1 MLGVT
6 GKSTFRMNDKSAL
19 LNQLRIDRSSAP
31 PPADRSWLK
40 WLALAI
46 VLLLL
51 VALAGWWLS
60 RPSGVP
66 VKVVTAQALK
76 GAGGSGTSAGASL
89 LDASGY
95 VVARRQA
102 TVAAKITGKVTEVLI
117 EEGRHVKAGDVIG
130 RLDDT
135 NIRAA
140 YDQATAQLRFAEASL
155 AEVKV
160 QLGNAERNYRRV
172 EGLVAQHYISES
184 DLDTARTNFENLQA
198 QLATSQSNV
207 QVAQQ
212 GVGVAQRNLDD
223 TVVRAPFDGVV
234 TTKDAQPGEMVSPIS
249 AGGGFTRTGMGTIV
263 DMDSLEVEVDVNESF
278 INRVHPDQP
287 ASVRLNAYTDWEI
300 PAYVIA
306 VIPTADRSKATVKV
320 RVGFKTKD
328 PRILPEMGARVAF
341 LSEAAPEATGA
352 PVAAA
357 RPGVLVPPEAVQA
370 EGNNSE
376 AGVVYVVRGDD
387 TVERRAVR
395 LGARDSDGQTVVS
408 GLSSGERVAIGDF
421 AKLTD
426 GAKIKIQQ

>member
-1 MLGVT
+1 
-6 GKSTFRMNDKSAL
+6 MNDKSAL

-31 PPADRSWLK
+31 PPADRGWLK
-40 WLALAI
+40 WLGLAI
-46 VLLLL
+46 VALLL
-51 VALAGWWLS
+51 AGLAGWWLS

-66 VKVVTAQALK
+66 VKVATAQALK
-76 GAGGSGTSAGASL
+76 GAAGSGAVAGASL

-135 NIRAA
+135 NIRAG
-140 YDQATAQLRFAEASL
+140 YDQAMAQLHYAEATL
-155 AEVKV
+155 AQVKV
-160 QLGNAERNYRRV
+160 QLGNAERNYKRV
-172 EGLVAQHYISES
+172 QGLVAEHYVSES
-184 DLDTARTNFENLQA
+184 DLDTARTNYDNLTA

-207 QVAQQ
+207 KVSQE
-212 GVGVAQRNLDD
+212 GVQVAQRNLDD

-278 INRVHPDQP
+278 INRVHSDQP
-287 ASVRLNAYTDWEI
+287 ATVRLNAYTDWEI

-320 RVGFKTKD
+320 RVGFKLKD

-341 LSEAAPEATGA
+341 LSEAAPETAGA
-352 PVAAA
+352 PPPK
-357 RPGVLVPPEAVQA
+357 PGVLVPPEAVQSS
-370 EGNNSE
+370 GPSSGD
-376 AGVVYVVRGDD
+376 AGIVYVIRGED

-395 LGARDSDGQTVVS
+395 LGARGSDGQTVLS
-408 GLSSGERVAIGDF
+408 GLSAGERVAIGDF
-421 AKLTD
+421 ARLAD

>member
-1 MLGVT
+1 
-6 GKSTFRMNDKSAL
+6 MNDKSAL
-19 LNQLRIDRSSAP
+19 LNQLRIDRGSAP
-31 PPADRSWLK
+31 PPADRGWLK
-40 WLALAI
+40 WVGLAL
-46 VLLLL
+46 VLALL
-51 VALAGWWLS
+51 AGLAGWRLS

-66 VKVVTAQALK
+66 VKVATAQALK
-76 GAGGSGTSAGASL
+76 GAGGGAAAGTSL

-135 NIRAA
+135 NIRAG
-140 YDQATAQLRFAEASL
+140 YDQATAQLHYAQATL
-155 AEVKV
+155 AEVRV
-160 QLGNAERNYRRV
+160 QLGNAERNYKRV
-172 EGLVAQHYISES
+172 QGLVAEHYVSES
-184 DLDTARTNFENLQA
+184 DLDTARTNFDNLSA
-198 QLATSQSNV
+198 ELATSQSNV
-207 QVAQQ
+207 KVAQE
-212 GVGVAQRNLDD
+212 GVQVAQRNLDD

-287 ASVRLNAYTDWEI
+287 ATVRLNAYTDWEI

-320 RVGFKTKD
+320 RVGFKVKD

-341 LSEAAPEATGA
+341 LSEAAPEAAGA
-352 PVAAA
+352 PPP

-370 EGNNSE
+370 SGSNNSD
-376 AGVVYVVRGDD
+376 AGVVYVIRGDE

-395 LGARDSDGQTVVS
+395 LGARNSDGQTIVS
-408 GLSSGERVAIGDF
+408 GLSGGERVAVGDF